1 MRRSKWIVGLVAS
14 ALTVAGCGQ
23 ESFAPEA
30 EGPGSVMKAPLDAAW
45 AVGVAYSVGT
55 RVTYEG
61 RVYQCRQAHTSQ
73 ADWTPTAVAALW
85 LDLGPVTGGGDTTA
99 PVVTASS
106 SKTSVTTAGS
116 ITVSASATDDT
127 GVTKIEILE
136 NGTLVATAS
145 SYTRSFSG
153 SGQNGTYTYTV
164 KAYDAAG
171 NVGSKTVTVTVAIP
185 STGDVTAPVVTAS
198 SSASRITAAGS
209 FTVSASAT
217 DDTGVTK
224 IEILENG
231 TLVATAS
238 SFTRAIST
246 SAQNG
251 TYTYTVKAYDAAGN
265 VGTKTVSVVVELPT
279 TPPPP
284 GGKKIVGY
292 FTAWGI
298 YGRNYQVSNV
308 PASKLTHINYAF
320 SNISPDGK
328 CILGDPF
335 ADIDKGFGYPGEWD
349 PGALRGNFR
358 AFKELKKTN
367 PNLKLLISI
376 GGWSWSKYFS
386 QVAATAAS
394 RTAFVKSCVDL
405 YVKGQFP
412 GVTPANGVGVFDG
425 IDVDWEYPTGG
436 GLPDNISS
444 PADKVNYTLLM
455 QEFRTQLAAVTAQT
469 GQSYL
474 LTIASGASPDL
485 LSNKQETV
493 KLAGILDWIN
503 VMSYDYHGAFES
515 TVNFHSA
522 LDRVTG
528 DPGAND
534 GFYTDGSIARMLQ
547 LGVPASKIVVG
558 VPFYGRGWGNVPN
571 VNNGLFQSGVPTKG
585 TWDDGQ
591 SGLTGVFDYKDLKA
605 NYERAGSGY
614 TKFFHPESKQAYV
627 YSPTTKVWV
636 AYDDVQSMNAKSDYI
651 LSKGLGGAMFWELS
665 GDDGSLVNA
674 LYNKLH

>member
-1 MRRSKWIVGLVAS
+1 MLRSKWIMGLVAS
-14 ALTVAGCGQ
+14 ALTVTGCGQ
-23 ESFAPEA
+23 ELFTPEA
-30 EGPGSVMKAPLDAAW
+30 DGPGSVMKAPLEAAW
-45 AVGVAYSVGT
+45 AVGVAYTSGT
-55 RVTYEG
+55 RVSYQGRIYE
-61 RVYQCRQAHTSQ
+61 CRQPHTSQ
-73 ADWTPTAVAALW
+73 SDWTPSAVASLW
-85 LDLGPVTGGGDTTA
+85 LDIGPATGGGDTKA

-106 SKTSVTTAGS
+106 SASNITAAGS
-116 ITVSASATDDT
+116 ITVSASATDE
-127 GVTKIEILE
+127 V
-136 NGTLVATAS
+136 
-145 SYTRSFSG
+145 
-153 SGQNGTYTYTV
+153 
-164 KAYDAAG
+164 
-171 NVGSKTVTVTVAIP
+171 
-185 STGDVTAPVVTAS
+185 
-198 SSASRITAAGS
+198 
-209 FTVSASAT
+209 
-217 DDTGVTK
+217 GVTK

-238 SFTRAIST
+238 SFSRAFSSSSQNGTYTYTVKAYDAAGNVGTKTLTVTVAIPGTGDTKAPVVTASSSAT
-246 SAQNG
+246 HVTTAGSITVSASATDEVGVTKIEILENGTLVATASSFSRAFSSSAQNG

-265 VGTKTVSVVVELPT
+265 VGTKTLTVTVALT
-279 TPPPP
+279 TTPPP
-284 GGKKIVGY
+284 GGKHIVAY

-320 SNISPDGK
+320 SNITPDGK
-328 CILGDPF
+328 CVLGDAF

-358 AFKELKKTN
+358 AFQEMKKTN
-367 PNLKLLISI
+367 PHLKLLISI

-386 QVAATAAS
+386 QVAASSAS
-394 RTAFVKSCVDL
+394 RAAFVKSCVDL

-455 QEFRTQLAAVTAQT
+455 QEFRTQLAAFTAQT
-469 GQSYL
+469 GKPYL
-474 LTIASGASPDL
+474 LTIATGASPDL
-485 LSNKQETV
+485 LANKQETL
-493 KLAGILDWIN
+493 KLSNILDFIN
-503 VMSYDYHGAFES
+503 VMSYDYHGAFEP

-522 LDRVTG
+522 LNRVTG

-534 GFYTDGSIARMLQ
+534 GFYTDGSIAKMLQ
-547 LGVPASKIVVG
+547 LGVAPSKIVLG

-591 SGLTGVFDYKDLKA
+591 SGLTGVFDFKDIKN

-636 AYDDVQSMNAKSDYI
+636 AYDDAQSVTAKSDYI

-665 GDDGSLVNA
+665 GDDGTLVNA
-674 LYNKLH
+674 LYSKLH

>member
-1 MRRSKWIVGLVAS
+1 MRRRQWIVGLVAS

-23 ESFAPEA
+23 ETFAPEA
-30 EGPGSVMKAPLDAAW
+30 QGPGSVMKAPLDAAW

-73 ADWTPTAVAALW
+73 ADWTPVAVAALW
-85 LDLGPVTGGGDTTA
+85 LDLGPATGGGGDTTA

-106 SKTSVTTAGS
+106 STSSITAAGS
-116 ITVSASATDDT
+116 LTISASATDDV

-145 SYTRSFSG
+145 SYTRAFSG
-153 SGQNGTYTYTV
+153 SAQNGTYTYTV

-171 NVGSKTVTVTVAIP
+171 NVGSKTLTVTVSIP
-185 STGDVTAPVVTAS
+185 GTGDTTAPVVTAS
-198 SSASRITAAGS
+198 ASASRITAAGS
-209 FTVSASAT
+209 VTISASAT
-217 DDTGVTK
+217 DNVGVTK

-231 TLVATAS
+231 TAVATAS
-238 SFTRAIST
+238 SFTRTFST

-265 VGTKTVSVVVELPT
+265 VGTQSVTVVVELPGT
-279 TPPPP
+279 PPP
-284 GGKKIVGY
+284 GGKRIVGY

-320 SNISPDGK
+320 SNISADGK
-328 CILGDPF
+328 CVLGDSF

-367 PNLKLLISI
+367 PQLKLLISI

-455 QEFRTQLAAVTAQT
+455 QEFRTQLSAVTSQT
-469 GQSYL
+469 GQPYL

-485 LSNKQETV
+485 LANKQETV

-522 LDRVTG
+522 LNRVTG

-534 GFYTDGSIARMLQ
+534 GFYTDGSISKMLQ
-547 LGVPASKIVVG
+547 LGVPASKIVLG

-614 TKFFHPESKQAYV
+614 TKFLHPESKQAYL
-627 YSPTTKVWV
+627 YSPSTKVWV
-636 AYDDVQSMNAKSDYI
+636 AYDDPESVAAKSDYI
-651 LSKGLGGAMFWELS
+651 LAKGLGGAMFWELS
-665 GDDGSLVNA
+665 GDDGGLVNA
-674 LYNKLH
+674 LYAKLH